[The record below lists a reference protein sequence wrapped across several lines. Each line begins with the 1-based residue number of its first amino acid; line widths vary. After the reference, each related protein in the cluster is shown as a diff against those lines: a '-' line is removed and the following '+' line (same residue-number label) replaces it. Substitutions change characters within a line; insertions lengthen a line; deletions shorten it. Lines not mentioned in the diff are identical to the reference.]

1 MGTAG
6 RGKAA
11 SVNIHTASLVAE
23 RPDVPTDR
31 PGVRAAGV
39 LALYALGFA
48 LTHGAASAWG
58 GAGYYSLWFP
68 AAGLRLALLWRM
80 GAVWTLPLCAI
91 ELSVDF
97 ATGAVP
103 MTGPDALI
111 GWLGAVRPVLAY
123 GGTIWLVR
131 RMMQAEKTR
140 GIAALAA
147 PMPFAVASV
156 AAPLIAAL
164 FTVPQAMLRGDLT
177 GVVTAREIGLSIAA
191 FTVGDVLGTL
201 LVAPPVLWVA
211 DRLSGRAHG
220 PLPRPRPGPVA
231 ESIAALVLGA
241 VAGETLGWLGLGSQ
255 SAPSL
260 ISVAWI
266 GLRFGRVPAWF
277 ALLAVCAMLLPQT
290 AGAMDT
296 PARLQF
302 HLGLASVVVAGYL
315 AGSFHDAQRRARADL
330 ARRDRLLFQ
339 ADRLKTLRA
348 MSVAVIHEISQP
360 LSTLAIE
367 AKHLH
372 ELTVSADPE
381 TAATAALIDRKAAH
395 LSDLVRRLRRYG
407 GRAVD
412 EPSAL
417 PLANLI
423 ESVGALAASEVQAAR
438 ARLVVTAP
446 DPTLAVMAQEVELA
460 QAVVNLIRNAVQAC
474 GPDAEI
480 ALSAGAEAGKAI
492 ILVTNRCAASAP
504 AHAGMGVGTLVAR
517 AIVEAH
523 GGRLT
528 IVRDGADVRAVVTL
542 PLIGAEA

>member
-1 MGTAG
+1 M
-6 RGKAA
+6 
-11 SVNIHTASLVAE
+11 NIHTASLVADRIDVSTH
-23 RPDVPTDR
+23 RPA
-31 PGVRAAGV
+31 VRAAGV

-91 ELSVDF
+91 ELAVDF

-111 GWLGAVRPVLAY
+111 GWLGVVRPVLAY
-123 GGTIWLVR
+123 GGTVWLVR
-131 RMMQAEKTR
+131 RLMDKDRNR

-201 LVAPPVLWVA
+201 LVAPPVLWLA

-260 ISVAWI
+260 IAVAWI

-339 ADRLKTLRA
+339 ADRL
-348 MSVAVIHEISQP
+348 
-360 LSTLAIE
+360 
-367 AKHLH
+367 
-372 ELTVSADPE
+372 
-381 TAATAALIDRKAAH
+381 
-395 LSDLVRRLRRYG
+395 RRYG

-423 ESVGALAASEVQAAR
+423 ESVGALAASEVKAAR

-446 DPTLAVMAQEVELA
+446 DPALAVMAQEVELA

-474 GPDAEI
+474 GPDGEI
-480 ALSAGAEAGKAI
+480 ALSANAEAGKAI
-492 ILVTNRCAASAP
+492 ILVTNRCAANAP